1 MLRLDVIFEPYICQR
16 LTNVAIIVTTRLY
29 VVCYSIIHLMKLI
42 SVNQETLSL
51 TQFPCVKSKQMQQNK
66 MHQVMWPFEHFS
78 AKKWQQNKEL
88 NTKMCSICMW
98 LTMRFVYYE
107 MSNKQLKFFV
117 VCIECGF
124 CISLKEY
131 SKHLN
136 ISIHLWDWKWWLG
149 DWLLIAGASNGEF
162 QHFFESER
170 TIFETSISI
179 INKNAAADW
188 EAKQSEN

>member
-51 TQFPCVKSKQMQQNK
+51 SQFPCVKSEPMQQNK

-117 VCIECGF
+117 VC
-124 CISLKEY
+124 
-131 SKHLN
+131 LN
-136 ISIHLWDWKWWLG
+136 SALNVTFVSHWKNIRNIWIFQFIYETESGGWVTG
-149 DWLLIAGASNGEF
+149 CWLLVPAMASFNIF
-162 QHFFESER
+162 SRARER
-170 TIFETSISI
+170 YLKRVFR
-179 INKNAAADW
+179 
-188 EAKQSEN
+188 